1 MDKESLE
8 LLLSCGL
15 SVERIAKRFSKDPST
30 ISYWM
35 REHGLEP
42 PNREK
47 YAGRGG

>member
-30 ISYWM
+30 YFVLDEGARS
-35 REHGLEP
+35 GAAEP
-42 PNREK
+42 RK